1 MSQDTLNRL
10 AAIEQ
15 LLNELKSDIKNQQP
29 VQATTATKPA
39 EVATQIKAEVKKPT
53 PKTPSTTTVPFS
65 FEFFPAKTDEGQDK
79 LLSVFDELNALN
91 PKYFSVT
98 YGAGGSTRERTLG
111 IVEALIKKGD
121 TPIAP
126 HMSCIGDTKAQIGEL
141 LDFYKELGV
150 DRVVALRGDLPS
162 GQVGYG
168 ELPYALDLVKY
179 IREHSGNHFA
189 IKVAAYPEMHPQ
201 AKNFEADIDNLVA
214 KYHAGANEAI
224 TQFFYNPDS
233 YLFLRDRLAK
243 KGVHQDDFPIIAG
256 IMPITNAS
264 NLIRFADGCGADV
277 PRYIRK
283 QLADYGDDKK
293 SIRQFGFD
301 IVHQLCERLISEGV
315 PSLHFYSM
323 NQTEPNK
330 ALVESLGLI

>member
-15 LLNELKSDIKNQQP
+15 LLNELKSDIKKQQP
-29 VQATTATKPA
+29 VQVTTATKPA
-39 EVATQIKAEVKKPT
+39 EVVTQINTKVKKPT

-141 LDFYKELGV
+141 LDFYKALGV

-179 IREHSGNHFA
+179 IREHSGEHFA

-330 ALVESLGLI
+330 ALVESLGLV